1 MYIIGKRLVFR
12 SLFSRHQLNGSLVE
26 VMEICSD
33 LDRLGNLI
41 LKIKFPNGSISIAR
55 STELISCQD
64 FEEEKKLGC

>member
-1 MYIIGKRLVFR
+1 
-12 SLFSRHQLNGSLVE
+12 
-26 VMEICSD
+26 MEICSD